1 MPLCVKELAQRGL
14 NIPVMIGGA
23 AINRAYGY
31 RAAFVNADTSQPY
44 GAGVFYCKDAFE
56 GLDVVDKLTDP
67 AVQADFTRQNLE
79 DAFNSLA
86 KQAEREAKMA
96 ETQARLAAETA
107 ARVEAS
113 GSNRPSGMPDA
124 VIPQVPFWG
133 FKTLPKL
140 PLDDLFALLDRNT
153 LFRLHWGGGSGKKR
167 GPGEYERL
175 VKEEFEPLLAQL
187 RLDAEKEG
195 FLTPQA
201 IYGYFPVKALPYT
214 AGQSDGTLEVY
225 NPANLNEV
233 LTAFN
238 FPRQPGG
245 ERLCLADYFA
255 QEWPDGRPDVL
266 PLQVVTSGRSAS
278 QYFEKLNKA
287 GDYSRAYFVHG
298 LASSLAEAAADYVND
313 LVRRE
318 LGLESHQGKRY
329 SWGYPACP
337 DLSDQQ
343 KLFELMPVADE
354 IGVSITSVG
363 QIEPEQSTAALVV
376 HHPEAK
382 YYSTIDREAMGSV
395 R

>member
-1 MPLCVKELAQRGL
+1 M
-14 NIPVMIGGA
+14 
-23 AINRAYGY
+23 
-31 RAAFVNADTSQPY
+31 
-44 GAGVFYCKDAFE
+44 
-56 GLDVVDKLTDP
+56 DKLTDP

-79 DAFNSLA
+79 DAFTSLA

-107 ARVEAS
+107 ANRVEAS

-124 VIPQVPFWG
+124 VISQVPFWASR
-133 FKTLPKL
+133 PCPNL

-175 VKEEFEPLLAQL
+175 VKEEFEPLPAQL
-187 RLDAEKEG
+187 RRDAEKEG

-214 AGQSDGTLEVY
+214 PGQSDGTLEVY

-255 QEWPDGRPDVL
+255 QEWPDGRPDVY
-266 PLQVVTSGRSAS
+266 PCRSSRQAGLRAS
-278 QYFEKLNKA
+278 QDFEKLNKA
-287 GDYSRAYFVHG
+287 GDYSRAYF
-298 LASSLAEAAADYVND
+298 AQA
-313 LVRRE
+313 
-318 LGLESHQGKRY
+318 GKQP
-329 SWGYPACP
+329 G
-337 DLSDQQ
+337 
-343 KLFELMPVADE
+343 
-354 IGVSITSVG
+354 
-363 QIEPEQSTAALVV
+363 
-376 HHPEAK
+376 
-382 YYSTIDREAMGSV
+382 
-395 R
+395 